1 MNFITI
7 IFVFFIVPP
16 VIVSISQDRSGILYA
31 GTSFFLKCDIIVSS
45 SVTIPFT
52 VTNQWTHNDANVP
65 MDHPSDDTITAEF
78 NMINR
83 LTYNT
88 SMTFYPLDN
97 ADDSG
102 VYICN
107 VEVTAPSNYT
117 YLRNASASAIASIT
131 VRGIILH
138 ITCSYDVHACVC
150 NVC

>member
-1 MNFITI
+1 M
-7 IFVFFIVPP
+7 
-16 VIVSISQDRSGILYA
+16 IVSISQDRSGILYA
-31 GTSFFLKCDIIVSS
+31 GTSFFFKCDIIVSPF
-45 SVTIPFT
+45 VTIPFT
-52 VTNQWTHNDANVP
+52 VTNQWTRNDANVP
-65 MDHPSDDTITAEF
+65 MDRPSDDTITAEF

-88 SMTFYPLDN
+88 SLTFYPLYN

-117 YLRNASASAIASIT
+117 YLRNTSASAIASIT
-131 VRGIILH
+131 VRGIIPYITM
-138 ITCSYDVHACVC
+138 ITCSHDVHACVC